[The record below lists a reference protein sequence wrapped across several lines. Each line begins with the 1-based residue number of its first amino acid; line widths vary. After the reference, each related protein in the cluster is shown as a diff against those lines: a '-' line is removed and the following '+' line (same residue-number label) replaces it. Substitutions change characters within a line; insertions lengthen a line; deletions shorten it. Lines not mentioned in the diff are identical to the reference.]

1 MPFRGHDRVGSTLM
15 QLPVMRWRDHWHRPG
30 ALRAD
35 ALAGLTGAVVVLPQG
50 VAFATLAG
58 VPPQYGRYAA
68 LLPCVVAALFG
79 SSRPMVTGPVNAIS
93 LTTMALLAQR
103 FRASTRR

>member
-1 MPFRGHDRVGSTLM
+1 MPFRDHDRSGSTSM
-15 QLPVMRWRDHWHRPG
+15 QLPVMRWRDHWHWPG

-58 VPPQYGRYAA
+58 VPPLYGLYAA
-68 LLPCVVAALFG
+68 LLPCVVASLFG
-79 SSRPMVTGPVNAIS
+79 SSRLMVIGPANAIS